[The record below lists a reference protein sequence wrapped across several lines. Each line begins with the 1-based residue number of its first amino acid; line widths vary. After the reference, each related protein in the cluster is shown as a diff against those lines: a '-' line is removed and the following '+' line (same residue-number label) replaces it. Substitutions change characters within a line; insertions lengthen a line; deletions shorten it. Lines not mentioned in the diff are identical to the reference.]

1 MYNVNKWNENE
12 YVTKLNGLINKY
24 DDEEDIYG
32 LIHEYAKQ
40 FEESLSLQ
48 EKLINLPSIN
58 ESFVDTMNMSEISC
72 DSVEEFIKSIYIEYM
87 ESVLFESIE

>member
-1 MYNVNKWNENE
+1 MYNVNKWNEAE
-12 YVTKLNGLINKY
+12 YVKKLNEIVKKY
-24 DDEEDIYG
+24 DEEEDIYE
-32 LIHEYAKQ
+32 IVHEYARQ

-58 ESFVDTMNMSEISC
+58 ESFVDTINMSEISC
-72 DSVEEFIKSIYIEYM
+72 DSVEDFIKYIYIEYM